1 MDKVYFQ
8 SRYDKGDGEYIN
20 CPMNEEEY
28 KNFYENDTAER
39 APLKKFEEEKLF
51 EGCMPV
57 ERIAGREKEH
67 FYSDL

>member
-28 KNFYENDTAER
+28 KNFYENLITAER
-39 APLKKFEEEKLF
+39 APLKKFEEKTF
-51 EGCMPV
+51 
-57 ERIAGREKEH
+57 
-67 FYSDL
+67 